1 MDDLVRQYEILKST
15 ASQRALIS
23 LVEMMRRV
31 GIADGIFAENPGT
44 KGKRRTNKDG
54 KGKAAGRR

>member
-1 MDDLVRQYEILKST
+1 M
-15 ASQRALIS
+15 
-23 LVEMMRRV
+23 VEMMRRV